1 MFAHI
6 RCLKTILVRVTP
18 ALATARAISSTSK
31 STNHVKYTECIKCRH
46 LETHAPMYI
55 FCIHILRY
63 ITGKF
68 IKSEDRWKLT
78 LNLFWLK
85 FCHPE
90 TTIISQYFA
99 KKSTVCTSVFVQ
111 SVTWSSNANTF
122 CYAKAAACGGPKVSS
137 QRLFI
142 TFVIVTARN
151 FNVLPEIHI
160 PLSDNSLLGVSMNDR
175 LDLKTNDR

>member
-6 RCLKTILVRVTP
+6 RCLKTILVRMTP

-31 STNHVKYTECIKCRH
+31 STNHAKNTECIKCRH
-46 LETHAPMYI
+46 LETHAPVYKS
-55 FCIHILRY
+55 CIHILRY

-90 TTIISQYFA
+90 TTIISQYFT
-99 KKSTVCTSVFVQ
+99 KKSTVYKCFRPECNLKFECRHILLCKSCCMRWPRGLFTEIVHY
-111 SVTWSSNANTF
+111 F
-122 CYAKAAACGGPKVSS
+122 CDCYSA
-137 QRLFI
+137 
-142 TFVIVTARN
+142 
-151 FNVLPEIHI
+151 
-160 PLSDNSLLGVSMNDR
+160 
-175 LDLKTNDR
+175 